1 MKVKQ
6 FVYERNSAVRSPKA
20 YIKYHTDN
28 DKWLFLLN
36 DDKQIMSFDTVDQAE
51 NYLYLNHR
59 DEPDHYMIVT
69 FD

>member
-1 MKVKQ
+1 MKHH
-6 FVYERNSAVRSPKA
+6 KA
-20 YIKYHTDN
+20 YIKQHIDN
-28 DKWLFLLN
+28 DKWLFLLT

-59 DEPDHYMIVT
+59 EEPDHYMIVT